1 MRAWSV
7 RSGVAASPFSGPPRE
22 SSGADRGA
30 HLPGEPYQEPH
41 VVQRQQPKSQQLF
54 GHEQVPQVA
63 ARERGARLAI
73 ARRVERPRVVAV
85 LGVADVHRAVGRER
99 RTVAP
104 VARGRDA
111 VEQVEAAL
119 HCRDEVLG
127 EPHAHKIT
135 RPGGG
140 QPGLEAL
147 EHLVHHGLRLSYRQ
161 PADGEAGPRT
171 EIQDP
176 AQTFLAQP
184 EVGTALEDGPE
195 TLAAG
200 RIAGWTVRT
209 IRLTA

>member
-85 LGVADVHRAVGRER
+85 LGVADVHRAVER
-99 RTVAP
+99 
-104 VARGRDA
+104 
-111 VEQVEAAL
+111 
-119 HCRDEVLG
+119 
-127 EPHAHKIT
+127 
-135 RPGGG
+135 
-140 QPGLEAL
+140 
-147 EHLVHHGLRLSYRQ
+147 LVHHGLRLSYRQ

-184 EVGTALEDGPE
+184 EVGTALEDGP
-195 TLAAG
+195 
-200 RIAGWTVRT
+200 
-209 IRLTA
+209 